1 VPCPAHVGPF
11 QGLHVN
17 LIARLS
23 DNLSDR
29 GPEEVPKPAHQPSV
43 LYLHPCRS
51 LIADLMHLARW
62 LRDTLRVQDTLT
74 LFLFPTLF
82 ECKKRL
88 ETAAVT
94 HSAWHTRGYCFI
106 HRPRPTR
113 MSFLSGVAVW
123 PTSLQCR
130 RTLLSTL
137 HMPATTW
144 RHAAVLSSSLHGGT
158 VACVGAF
165 ASRPLGQ
172 LVVQILLCRNTKKRQ
187 PFHVKQHQTC
197 KGTSVHITRTLL
209 APELPAPS
217 KTHPHQPTCM
227 LQNDF
232 PCPVLA
238 LPQRL

>member
-144 RHAAVLSSSLHGGT
+144 RHAAVVKQPPWGHCCLRRRFRLPPPRAARCTNT
-158 VACVGAF
+158 VVQKHEETSTISCQT
-165 ASRPLGQ
+165 ASDLQGYIRAHYTDPLGA
-172 LVVQILLCRNTKKRQ
+172 
-187 PFHVKQHQTC
+187 
-197 KGTSVHITRTLL
+197 GT
-209 APELPAPS
+209 AGP
-217 KTHPHQPTCM
+217 
-227 LQNDF
+227 
-232 PCPVLA
+232 
-238 LPQRL
+238 